1 MSDRLLL
8 AEILNQILV
17 GIGRIERRFS
27 GMQSPDDFLKDEA
40 GLDRLDGI
48 GMMLIAIG
56 ESLKNFERAGGDSL
70 MAKHPEVDWKGA
82 KGVRDFLSHHY
93 FDLDAEVVFQICR
106 DRIQG
111 LRQAI
116 EAMQLELRSGNDLEI

>member
-8 AEILNQILV
+8 IEMLDQVLE
-17 GIGRIERRFS
+17 GIRRIERRFT
-27 GMQSPDDFLKDEA
+27 GIEDPGDFLKDDA

-56 ESLKNFERAGGDSL
+56 ESLKSFERSGGKEL
-70 MAKHPEVDWKGA
+70 MERHSEVDWKGA

-93 FDLDAEVVFQICR
+93 FDLDAEIVFGICDNRVV
-106 DRIQG
+106 G
-111 LRQAI
+111 LKKGI
-116 EAMQLELRSGNDLEI
+116 FAMREELSNTREF